1 MRVSRQ
7 SVCAALVTLGLIV
20 PLACARQPAKPAAE
34 VPNLFPKQAQ
44 DLIEKNRGNSG
55 FVVLD
60 VRTPA
65 EFAAGHIPGAVNVD
79 FRSPA
84 FQAQAGTL
92 DKGRSYLVY
101 CRTGHRS
108 GLALPILQRLGFTGL
123 YHLEGGITGWQR
135 AALPVEPA
143 PAK

>member
-20 PLACARQPAKPAAE
+20 SLACVRQPVRSAAE
-34 VPNLFPKQAQ
+34 VPNLFPRQAQ
-44 DLIEKNRGNSG
+44 ELIEKNHGNPG

-65 EFAAGHIPGAVNVD
+65 EFASGHLPGAVNVD
-79 FRSPA
+79 FRSPD

-92 DKGRSYLVY
+92 AKGKSYLVY

-108 GLALPILQRLGFTGL
+108 GLALPILQRLGFTSL

-135 AALPVEPA
+135 EALPVEPA
-143 PAK
+143 PAR

>member
-1 MRVSRQ
+1 MRVNRQ
-7 SVCAALVTLGLIV
+7 SVCAAVLTLGLIV

-34 VPNLFPKQAQ
+34 GSNLFPRQAQ

-65 EFAAGHIPGAVNVD
+65 EFAAGHLPGAVNVD
-79 FRSPA
+79 FRSPD
-84 FQAQAGTL
+84 FQARAGTL
-92 DKGRSYLVY
+92 ARGKSYLVY

-108 GLALPILQRLGFTGL
+108 GLALPILQHLGFTGL
-123 YHLEGGITGWQR
+123 YHLDGGITAWQR
-135 AALPVEPA
+135 ERLPLEPA
-143 PAK
+143 PAR

>member
-7 SVCAALVTLGLIV
+7 SVRAALVTLGLIV
-20 PLACARQPAKPAAE
+20 CLACTRQPAKPAAV
-34 VPNLFPKQAQ
+34 VPNLSPRQAQ
-44 DLIEKNRGNSG
+44 ELIERNRGNPG

-65 EFAAGHIPGAVNVD
+65 EFAAGHLPGAVNAD
-79 FRSPA
+79 FRSPD

-92 DKGRSYLVY
+92 ARGKSYLVY

-108 GLALPILQRLGFTGL
+108 GLALPILQHLGFTGL
-123 YHLEGGITGWQR
+123 YHLEGGITAWQR
-135 AALPVEPA
+135 ERLPLEPA
-143 PAK
+143 PAR

>member
-1 MRVSRQ
+1 MRMSRQ

-20 PLACARQPAKPAAE
+20 PLACARQPVRPAAE
-34 VPNLFPKQAQ
+34 VPNLFPRQAQ
-44 DLIEKNRGNSG
+44 ELIERNRGNPG

-65 EFAAGHIPGAVNVD
+65 EFAAGHLPGAVNVD

-84 FQAQAGTL
+84 FQAQASTL

-135 AALPVEPA
+135 DGLAVEPA
-143 PAK
+143 PAR

>member
-1 MRVSRQ
+1 MRNSLP
-7 SVCAALVTLGLIV
+7 ALALIV
-20 PLACARQPAKPAAE
+20 CLACTRQPGRPAAE
-34 VPNLFPKQAQ
+34 VPNLFPRQAQ
-44 DLIEKNRGNSG
+44 ELIERNRGNPG

-84 FQAQAGTL
+84 FQAQASTL

-135 AALPVEPA
+135 DRLPVEPA
-143 PAK
+143 PAR

>member
-1 MRVSRQ
+1 MRVNRQ
-7 SVCAALVTLGLIV
+7 SVCAAVVTLGLIV
-20 PLACARQPAKPAAE
+20 PLACARQAGRPAAE

-44 DLIEKNRGNSG
+44 ELIEKNRGNAG

-79 FRSPA
+79 FRSPD
-84 FQAQAGTL
+84 FQARAGKL
-92 DKGRSYLVY
+92 DKGKSYLVY

-108 GLALPILQRLGFTGL
+108 GLALPILQRLDFTSL
-123 YHLEGGITGWQR
+123 YHLEGGITAWQR
-135 AALPVEPA
+135 EGLPVEPA
-143 PAK
+143 PAA